1 MKKFIYG
8 IWYKLRLYRIR
19 NWAIRVEY
27 GHIRKLRLLDLTKS
41 EKEAIKLVWG
51 SLGLSIKP
59 LYYRLFKTVEKF
71 DARYLSDDLYFP
83 WVIRSLNPRKDSDV
97 LENKGLYDL
106 YFSQLP
112 QPRFYIKNVNG
123 QYFNDKLD
131 ILSIGEAIEVLRK
144 LREFLIK
151 PTVGS
156 CCGRNVRKVSGL
168 DLLAAHEAR
177 KKIES
182 LLFEYKTDFII
193 QEVIQQSAETAIFNP
208 SSLNTIRISSLN
220 MNGKTS
226 VVSAIFRCG
235 RGRLMWITGEPED

>member
-83 WVIRSLNPRKDSDV
+83 WVIRSLNP
-97 LENKGLYDL
+97 
-106 YFSQLP
+106 
-112 QPRFYIKNVNG
+112 
-123 QYFNDKLD
+123 
-131 ILSIGEAIEVLRK
+131 
-144 LREFLIK
+144 
-151 PTVGS
+151 
-156 CCGRNVRKVSGL
+156 
-168 DLLAAHEAR
+168 
-177 KKIES
+177 
-182 LLFEYKTDFII
+182 
-193 QEVIQQSAETAIFNP
+193 
-208 SSLNTIRISSLN
+208 
-220 MNGKTS
+220 GK
-226 VVSAIFRCG
+226 
-235 RGRLMWITGEPED
+235 

>member
-83 WVIRSLNPRKDSDV
+83 WMIRSLNPRKDSDV
-97 LENKGLYDL
+97 LTSSMRTPK
-106 YFSQLP
+106 P
-112 QPRFYIKNVNG
+112 IIK
-123 QYFNDKLD
+123 QWCDPLMTFHKHC
-131 ILSIGEAIEVLRK
+131 
-144 LREFLIK
+144 
-151 PTVGS
+151 S
-156 CCGRNVRKVSGL
+156 CY
-168 DLLAAHEAR
+168 
-177 KKIES
+177 S
-182 LLFEYKTDFII
+182 LLT
-193 QEVIQQSAETAIFNP
+193 
-208 SSLNTIRISSLN
+208 LR
-220 MNGKTS
+220 
-226 VVSAIFRCG
+226 
-235 RGRLMWITGEPED
+235 

>member
-193 QEVIQQSAETAIFNP
+193 CRNGNIQSEFIEYNP
-208 SSLNTIRISSLN
+208 DQLLEHEWENFCRFCDLSL
-220 MNGKTS
+220 
-226 VVSAIFRCG
+226 
-235 RGRLMWITGEPED
+235 WPGEG